1 LQGRA
6 VTVCENELGEI
17 KVLLNSSPLAF
28 QVFHQQPKQAAV
40 VSSKD
45 LNRKPAKPAAD
56 HPWRNYGF
64 TLDNQ
69 PIQP

>member
-1 LQGRA
+1 MGAR
-6 VTVCENELGEI
+6 
-17 KVLLNSSPLAF
+17 KLAF
-28 QVFHQQPKQAAV
+28 QVFYQQLKQAAV

-45 LNRKPAKPAAD
+45 LNRKPAKPADD

-69 PIQP
+69 TIQP